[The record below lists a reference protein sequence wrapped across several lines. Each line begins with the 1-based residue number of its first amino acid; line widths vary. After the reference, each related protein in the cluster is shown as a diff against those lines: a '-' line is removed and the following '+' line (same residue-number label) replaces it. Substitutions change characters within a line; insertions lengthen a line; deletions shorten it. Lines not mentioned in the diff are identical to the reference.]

1 MCADEKGVNIVYSEE
16 FGVYNESYAVF
27 PEHLAFGNNDINRR
41 KIHPTPR
48 VPIYGALRAVP
59 RSGPFLA

>member
-1 MCADEKGVNIVYSEE
+1 MDEKGVNIVYSEE

-27 PEHLAFGNNDINRR
+27 PEHLAFANNDLNHR
-41 KIHPTPR
+41 KIHPAPR
-48 VPIYGALRAVP
+48 VPIYGALRAVL